1 MEYFLDNLQNYE
13 GKVGGYH
20 SSESPTEDGNHTVAL
35 HIFDS
40 ISIEH
45 DYVLDI
51 GAFSTRSSNVVPIM
65 AKYGLHGLLLDG
77 KNSYNDPRITKVWL
91 EKDTICNIL
100 RDNKCPKKLDYISLD
115 VDNMD
120 YWFLEAILNEGYES
134 NLLIIEFN
142 PIWSADEAFV
152 KKYYRD
158 AYKSDELTGASS
170 NYGASLRAFMMLLS
184 QFDYRLI
191 HVIQKCL
198 EPAQLTSNN
207 AFFIKSKFDYL
218 DKFKDQEEV
227 IKKCLPVPFVEG
239 TKMKKNINLFNSSCI
254 EEIKVILK
262 NKFFVEIEGHLSF
275 NMPYPKEKR
284 KEANCDKIIADIMS
298 EYDDE

>member
-1 MEYFLDNLQNYE
+1 
-13 GKVGGYH
+13 
-20 SSESPTEDGNHTVAL
+20 
-35 HIFDS
+35 
-40 ISIEH
+40 
-45 DYVLDI
+45 
-51 GAFSTRSSNVVPIM
+51 
-65 AKYGLHGLLLDG
+65 
-77 KNSYNDPRITKVWL
+77 
-91 EKDTICNIL
+91 
-100 RDNKCPKKLDYISLD
+100 
-115 VDNMD
+115 
-120 YWFLEAILNEGYES
+120 
-134 NLLIIEFN
+134 
-142 PIWSADEAFV
+142 
-152 KKYYRD
+152 
-158 AYKSDELTGASS
+158 
-170 NYGASLRAFMMLLS
+170 
-184 QFDYRLI
+184 
-191 HVIQKCL
+191 
-198 EPAQLTSNN
+198 AQLTSNN